1 MTSFAFPRLFSL
13 MALQNHKLAKHR
25 SLSLILGFAVTVA
38 IWLREVFSC
47 RNFISPFVAPFW
59 VMSIVGI
66 YPGRALLIMD
76 EVYVIKF
83 YIYMWDGIWKMTD
96 ELRIPESTLKY
107 QRNQE

>member
-1 MTSFAFPRLFSL
+1 

-38 IWLREVFSC
+38 IWLREIFSC

-59 VMSIVGI
+59 VMSLVGI

-83 YIYMWDGIWKMTD
+83 YIYMWHLEDD
-96 ELRIPESTLKY
+96 R
-107 QRNQE
+107 